1 MNGFLAWIPA
11 VSVGYFA
18 ARANPDLRADRSCLR
33 RHPPPGRAALSPGQR
48 PLGGKRRPIMYA
60 AMCAINGRPA
70 CIRFPGDF
78 LSMPLSP
85 PQARPD
91 TLNLALFYMP

>member
-33 RHPPPGRAALSPGQR
+33 RHPPPGRAALSPGQH

-60 AMCAINGRPA
+60 AIAAQPMWAPQSAGPLSHRVMMLNRYGARRPA
-70 CIRFPGDF
+70 
-78 LSMPLSP
+78 
-85 PQARPD
+85 
-91 TLNLALFYMP
+91 